1 MDSTRRDSGV
11 DEYAGVLGAE
21 VVAVAAT
28 PAPKATKYEVHFCHT
43 HISACKITTKT
54 AHTQIFE
61 QKNEVN
67 RILFYIEGTIMT
79 LGART

>member
-11 DEYAGVLGAE
+11 DEYAGVLGSE
-21 VVAVAAT
+21 VVAVAT
-28 PAPKATKYEVHFCHT
+28 TSAPKATKYEVHFCHT
-43 HISACKITTKT
+43 HNSACKGTTKT